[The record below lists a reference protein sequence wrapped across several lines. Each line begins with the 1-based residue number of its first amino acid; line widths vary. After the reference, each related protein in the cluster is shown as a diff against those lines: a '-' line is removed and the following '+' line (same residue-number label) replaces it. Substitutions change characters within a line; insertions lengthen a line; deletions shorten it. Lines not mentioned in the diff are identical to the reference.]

1 MGSQGYRAAISNK
14 GSVGGVHVGSLPIK
28 TRHQKHTPRPARIQ
42 ARFSDQILAA
52 EDKTAW
58 PSASAT
64 PTAALIT
71 LHTSIPALS
80 PGRSRMH
87 NTRAVVIA
95 FGHPLIGPSRHL
107 RLRQPCRVLAPRRPS
122 SGSHPFTEK
131 PARCAPSHETLGL
144 ITYTITG
151 LAFTHNVH

>member
-1 MGSQGYRAAISNK
+1 MTTLGSQGYRAAISNK
-14 GSVGGVHVGSLPIK
+14 GSVGGLLS
-28 TRHQKHTPRPARIQ
+28 RHQKHTPRPARIQ

-107 RLRQPCRVLAPRRPS
+107 RLRQPCRIHAPRRCLL
-122 SGSHPFTEK
+122 E
-131 PARCAPSHETLGL
+131 AILVEAILLETSTLRA
-144 ITYTITG
+144 IT
-151 LAFTHNVH
+151 